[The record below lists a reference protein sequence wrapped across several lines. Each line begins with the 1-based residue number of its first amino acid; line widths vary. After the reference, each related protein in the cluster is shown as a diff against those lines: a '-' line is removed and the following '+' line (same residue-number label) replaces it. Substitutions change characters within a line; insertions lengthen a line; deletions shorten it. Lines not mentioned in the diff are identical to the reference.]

1 MTKKTISLVLLAA
14 MLLSMLAFV
23 PAAFADDEPVL
34 TVYYTKGGFEAPPE
48 NDTIKAE
55 MERATGIKFE
65 FISPAEYATAMNML
79 LTEDPDGWPDIVSF
93 VTPTD
98 AFRFVDEDALLDL
111 TPYMHLMPA
120 INELIPQRAMDYYKV
135 DGKQIAIPK
144 WTTTK
149 RYNLIMR
156 EDWLKNLDLAVPTTL
171 EEFHDVAMAFTFND
185 PDGNGENDT
194 YGISGLGLDAFD
206 WVFGAYGVIMGETN
220 WNAPDTHCNIYFKDI
235 DGVLVPMATLPE
247 MKEALTLLA
256 SWYADGII
264 DPEFASHTAGIW
276 QDKGEA
282 SRYGITTHWWNWEAQ
297 REVAIRN
304 TVPEASLI
312 RVAPPIGPTGLS
324 GLRAVPEVVCAIGVM
339 ANSKNPELAARFMD
353 YLHTEEGMLTSYTG
367 VQGLHWEI
375 VDGKYLTTP
384 QFDLDNKWIQWY
396 FLFENEQPLYKVETY
411 LAPSRRGA
419 LEWNVI
425 RNDAD
430 GLVCQAQMDYKADL
444 TALCAETFTQMIMGN
459 KSLDD
464 FDAFIVDF
472 MAKGGQEWTDQ
483 VNAQYK
489 I

>member
-1 MTKKTISLVLLAA
+1 MTKRILSLVLAAILLAV
-14 MLLSMLAFV
+14 V
-23 PAAFADDEPVL
+23 PAALAEDPL

-55 MERATGIKFE
+55 ITRATGIDFE
-65 FISPAEYATAMNML
+65 YISPANYADQMWLL
-79 LTEDPDGWPDIVSF
+79 LTENPSEWPDIVSF

-98 AFRFVDEDALLDL
+98 PFRFWDEGALMDL
-111 TPYMHLMPA
+111 TPYLELMPA
-120 INELIPQRAMDYYKV
+120 INELIPQRAMDFYKV

-149 RYNLIMR
+149 RYNLVMR
-156 EDWLKNLDLAVPTTL
+156 EDWLDRLNLEIPTTL
-171 EEFHDVAMAFTFND
+171 EEFHDVAWAFTYDD

-206 WVFGAYGVIMGETN
+206 WVFGAFGVIMGETN

-235 DGVLVPMATLPE
+235 DGELVPMATLPE

-256 SWYADGII
+256 SWFADGII
-264 DPEFASHTAGIW
+264 DPDFAAHTNGVW
-276 QDKGEA
+276 QDKAEA
-282 SRYGITTHWWNWEAQ
+282 SRFGITTHWWNWEAQ

-312 RVAPPIGPTGLS
+312 RVAPPIGPTGMS

-339 ANSKNPELAARFMD
+339 ANSKRAEDAAKFMD

-367 VQGLHWEI
+367 VEGLHWEI

-384 QFDLDNKWIQWY
+384 QFDEDNKWIQWY

-425 RNDAD
+425 RDDAD
-430 GLVCQAQMDYKADL
+430 GITCQARLDYRGDL
-444 TALCAETFTQMIMGN
+444 TALCAETFTKMIMGT
-459 KSLDD
+459 KPLDD
-464 FDAFIVDF
+464 FDAFVAEF

-483 VNAQYK
+483 VNEQYK
-489 I
+489 K

>member
-1 MTKKTISLVLLAA
+1 MTRKTLSLLLAAA
-14 MLLSMLAFV
+14 MLLSLVAIPVVLAE
-23 PAAFADDEPVL
+23 EPVL
-34 TVYYTKGGFEAPPE
+34 EVYYTKGGFEAPPE
-48 NDTIKAE
+48 NDSIKAE
-55 MERATGIKFE
+55 MEAATGIQFE
-65 FISPAEYATAMNML
+65 YISPANYAEQVNIML
-79 LTEDPDGWPDIVSF
+79 ADDPAAWPDIVSF

-98 AFRFVDEDALLDL
+98 PFRFWEEGALLDL
-111 TPYMHLMPA
+111 TPYLEMMPA
-120 INELIPQRAMDYYKV
+120 ITELIPQRALDFYKV

-149 RYNLIMR
+149 RYNLVMR
-156 EDWLKNLDLAVPTTL
+156 EDWLKNLNLEVPTTL
-171 EEFHDVAMAFTFND
+171 QEFHDVALAFTTDD

-220 WNAPDTHCNIYFKDI
+220 WNAPDTHCNIYFKDV

-264 DPEFASHTAGIW
+264 DPEFASHSGGIW
-276 QDKGEA
+276 QDKADA
-282 SRYGITTHWWNWEAQ
+282 SRFGITTHWWNWEAQ

-304 TVPEASLI
+304 VVPEASFI

-324 GLRAVPEVVCAIGVM
+324 GLRAVPEVVSAIGVM
-339 ANSKNPELAARFMD
+339 ANTDMPEQAAKFMD
-353 YLHTEEGMLTSYTG
+353 YLHTEQGMLTSYTG
-367 VQGLHWEI
+367 VEGLHWEI

-430 GLVCQAQMDYKADL
+430 GLTCQAQKDYQGDL
-444 TALCAETFTQMIMGN
+444 TALCAETFTRMIMGE
-459 KSLDD
+459 KPMDD
-464 FDAFIVDF
+464 FDAFVIEF

-483 VNAQYK
+483 VNALYE
-489 I
+489 